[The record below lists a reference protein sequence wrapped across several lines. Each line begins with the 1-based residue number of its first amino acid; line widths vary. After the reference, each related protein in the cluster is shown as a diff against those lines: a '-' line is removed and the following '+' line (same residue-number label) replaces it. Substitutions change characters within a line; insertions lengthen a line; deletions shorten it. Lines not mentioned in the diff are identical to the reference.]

1 MTSVNGCDST
11 VLTTITISS
20 GVSVSVTPAGPVTL
34 CNGSSSTL
42 SSSVTNP
49 NYTYQW
55 SDANGDITG
64 ATSTTY
70 SAVSSGTYTLT
81 ITSPAGCTST
91 SNSVVVNVISVS
103 TPSGLSTSNIQL
115 DRATMNWSSVTN
127 ANHYDVRLREQGTG
141 SWTLIL
147 NLNTTS
153 RTKTGLS
160 SATVYEWQV
169 RSACSADSSSVSAWS
184 SSETFTTLTP
194 CTTPQNP
201 NVTAI
206 TLSEATLNWDAVTG
220 SWGYRIRYRENSS
233 STWIFDTVNTNSLT
247 LTSLT
252 TNTSYRLSLIHI

>member
-1 MTSVNGCDST
+1 MV
-11 VLTTITISS
+11 TISS
-20 GVSVSVTPAGPVTL
+20 GVSVSVTPTGPVTL
-34 CNGSSSTL
+34 CDGSTSTL

-64 ATSTTY
+64 ATSTSY
-70 SAVSSGTYTLT
+70 AAVSSGTYTLT

-115 DRATMNWSSVTN
+115 DRATMNWSSV
-127 ANHYDVRLREQGTG
+127 ANVDHYDVRIREQGTG
-141 SWTLIL
+141 SWTLIS

-160 SATVYEWQV
+160 SSTVYEWQV
-169 RSACSADSSSVSAWS
+169 RSACSSDSSSVSAWS

-201 NVTAI
+201 NVTGI
-206 TLSEATLNWDAVTG
+206 TLSDATLNWDAVTG
-220 SWGYRIRYRENSS
+220 SWGYRVRYKENSAS
-233 STWIFDTVNTNSLT
+233 SWSYATTNTNSIT
-247 LTSLT
+247 LTA
-252 TNTSYRLSLIHI
+252 